1 MEPVGKP
8 TENFTVTFKITEGI
22 AKYGISDYYAV
33 LGLPLTTEPAQI
45 RKKFLKLAKILHPDV
60 FGKTAAEKEIA
71 TKYFS
76 KMVSP
81 AYQVL
86 NNDRDRGEYLA
97 TLRIFVQGWKLKQD
111 QEPVVLQAE
120 IAQKLYRIPHEITY
134 KKYVEEIAPKQYE
147 SFDTILE
154 YSNTLSELNLVYV
167 LTQNNLAF
175 SSGSSSPSVATSNA
189 APANVSTAAPAPQPV
204 QSPALR
210 NLNMAEL
217 FISKKQWSDAL
228 KELIAAEKL
237 DPNNAKVFALKGV
250 VQMNQNAAA
259 IAKSSFQKALK
270 LDPKEPTALKY
281 INQVNASAKPPEKP
295 PEKKGGLFGWG
306 KK

>member
-1 MEPVGKP
+1 MGKP
-8 TENFTVTFKITEGI
+8 ENFKINKGL
-22 AKYGISDYYAV
+22 ASYGISDHYAI
-33 LGLPLTTEPAQI
+33 LGLPMTTDAAQI

-60 FGKTAAEKEIA
+60 FGRTPEEKETA

-81 AYQVL
+81 AYQLL
-86 NNDRDRGEYLA
+86 NSDRERGEYLA
-97 TLRIFVQGWKLKQD
+97 TLRMFAQNKKQKD
-111 QEPVVLQAE
+111 EVPTLSSE

-134 KKYVEEIAPKQYE
+134 KQYVEQVSPKQYE
-147 SFDTILE
+147 TLDSIME
-154 YSNTLSELNLVYV
+154 YTAILSELNLVY
-167 LTQNNLAF
+167 LFTQTSLNF
-175 SSGSSSPSVATSNA
+175 SSGSSTT
-189 APANVSTAAPAPQPV
+189 APVGSQTANVEATPAAKPA

-217 FISKKQWSDAL
+217 FISKKQWTDAL
-228 KELIAAEKL
+228 KELLSAEKL
-237 DPNNAKVFALKGV
+237 DPNNAKVYALKGL

-259 IAKSSFQKALK
+259 IAKASFQKALK
-270 LDPKEPTALKY
+270 LDPKEPTAVKY
-281 INQVNASAKPPEKP
+281 INQVSAATKPPEKP

>member
-1 MEPVGKP
+1 MGKP
-8 TENFTVTFKITEGI
+8 ENFKINKGL
-22 AKYGISDYYAV
+22 ASYGISDHYAI
-33 LGLPLTTEPAQI
+33 LGLPMTTDAAQI

-60 FGKTAAEKEIA
+60 FGRTPEEKETA

-81 AYQVL
+81 AYQLL
-86 NNDRDRGEYLA
+86 NSDRERGEYLA
-97 TLRIFVQGWKLKQD
+97 TLRMFAQNKKQKD
-111 QEPVVLQAE
+111 EVPTLSSE

-134 KKYVEEIAPKQYE
+134 KQYVEQVSPKQYE
-147 SFDTILE
+147 TLDSIME
-154 YSNTLSELNLVYV
+154 YTAILSELNLVY
-167 LTQNNLAF
+167 LFTQTSLNF
-175 SSGSSSPSVATSNA
+175 SSGSSTM
-189 APANVSTAAPAPQPV
+189 APVGSQTANVEATPAAKPA

-217 FISKKQWSDAL
+217 FISKKQWTDAL
-228 KELIAAEKL
+228 KELLSAEKL
-237 DPNNAKVFALKGV
+237 DPNNAKVYALKGL

-259 IAKSSFQKALK
+259 IAKASFQKALK
-270 LDPKEPTALKY
+270 LDPKEPTAVKY
-281 INQVNASAKPPEKP
+281 INQVSAATKPPEKP

>member
-1 MEPVGKP
+1 M
-8 TENFTVTFKITEGI
+8 
-22 AKYGISDYYAV
+22 
-33 LGLPLTTEPAQI
+33 TTDAAQI

-60 FGKTAAEKEIA
+60 FGRTPEEKETA

-81 AYQVL
+81 AYQLL
-86 NNDRDRGEYLA
+86 NSDRERGEYLA
-97 TLRIFVQGWKLKQD
+97 TLRMFAQNKKQK
-111 QEPVVLQAE
+111 EEVPTLSSE

-134 KKYVEEIAPKQYE
+134 KQYVEQISPKQYE
-147 SFDTILE
+147 TLDSIME
-154 YSNTLSELNLVYV
+154 YTATLSELNLVY
-167 LTQNNLAF
+167 LFTQTSLGF
-175 SSGSSSPSVATSNA
+175 TSGSSSAAASPVVNQSANAEATPVAK
-189 APANVSTAAPAPQPV
+189 PA

-217 FISKKQWSDAL
+217 FISKKQWTDAL
-228 KELIAAEKL
+228 KELLSAEKI
-237 DPNNAKVFALKGV
+237 DPNNAKVYALKGL

-259 IAKSSFQKALK
+259 IAKASFQKALK

-281 INQVNASAKPPEKP
+281 INQVNAATKPPEKP

>member
-1 MEPVGKP
+1 MGKP
-8 TENFTVTFKITEGI
+8 ENFKINKGL
-22 AKYGISDYYAV
+22 ASYGISDHYAI
-33 LGLPLTTEPAQI
+33 LGLPMTTDPAQI

-60 FGKTAAEKEIA
+60 FGRNAEEKESA

-81 AYQVL
+81 AYQLL
-86 NNDRDRGEYLA
+86 NSDRERGEYLA
-97 TLRIFVQGWKLKQD
+97 TLRMFAQNKKQK
-111 QEPVVLQAE
+111 EETPTLSTE

-134 KKYVEEIAPKQYE
+134 KQYVEEVSPKQYE
-147 SFDTILE
+147 TLDSIME
-154 YSNTLSELNLVYV
+154 YTATLSELNLVY
-167 LTQNNLAF
+167 LFTQSSLSF
-175 SSGSSSPSVATSNA
+175 SSGSSTA
-189 APANVSTAAPAPQPV
+189 ANVGGQGANAEATPAAKPA

-217 FISKKQWSDAL
+217 FISKKQWTDAL
-228 KELIAAEKL
+228 KELISAEKL
-237 DPNNAKVFALKGV
+237 DPNNAKVYALKGL

-259 IAKSSFQKALK
+259 IAKASFQKALK
-270 LDPKEPTALKY
+270 LDPKEPTAVKY
-281 INQVNASAKPPEKP
+281 INQVSAATKPPEKP

>member
-1 MEPVGKP
+1 VGKP
-8 TENFTVTFKITEGI
+8 ENFKIDKGL
-22 AKYGISDYYAV
+22 ASYGISDHYAI
-33 LGLPLTTEPAQI
+33 LGLPMTTEPAQI

-60 FGKTAAEKEIA
+60 FGRNAEEKESA

-81 AYQVL
+81 AYQIL
-86 NNDRDRGEYLA
+86 NSDRERGEYLA
-97 TLRIFVQGWKLKQD
+97 TLRMFAQGKKQK
-111 QEPVVLQAE
+111 EETPTLSSE

-134 KKYVEEIAPKQYE
+134 KQYVDEVSPKQYE
-147 SFDTILE
+147 TLDSIME
-154 YSNTLSELNLVYV
+154 YTATLSELNLVYLFTQTS
-167 LTQNNLAF
+167 LTF
-175 SSGSSSPSVATSNA
+175 SSGSSA
-189 APANVSTAAPAPQPV
+189 AAAGSQDANVEASPVAKPA

-217 FISKKQWSDAL
+217 FISKKQWTDAL
-228 KELIAAEKL
+228 KELISAEKL
-237 DPNNAKVFALKGV
+237 DPNNAKVYALKGL

-259 IAKSSFQKALK
+259 IAKTSFQKALK
-270 LDPKEPTALKY
+270 LDPKEPTAVKY
-281 INQVNASAKPPEKP
+281 INQVNVATKPPEKP

>member
-1 MEPVGKP
+1 
-8 TENFTVTFKITEGI
+8 
-22 AKYGISDYYAV
+22 
-33 LGLPLTTEPAQI
+33 
-45 RKKFLKLAKILHPDV
+45 V
-60 FGKTAAEKEIA
+60 FGKTAEEKEIA

-86 NNDRDRGEYLA
+86 NSDRDRGEYLA
-97 TLRIFVQGWKLKQD
+97 TLRIFAQGWKQKQD
-111 QEPVVLQAE
+111 QEPVALQAE

-154 YSNTLSELNLVYV
+154 YSNTLSELKLVYV

-175 SSGSSSPSVATSNA
+175 SSGSSSPAATIGSP
-189 APANVSTAAPAPQPV
+189 APANNVSNAAPAPQPA

-217 FISKKQWSDAL
+217 FIGKKQWSDAL

-237 DPNNAKVFALKGV
+237 DPNNAKIFALKGV
-250 VQMNQNAAA
+250 VQINQNAPAS
-259 IAKSSFQKALK
+259 AKSSLQKALK

-281 INQVNASAKPPEKP
+281 INQVNAATKPPEKP

>member
-1 MEPVGKP
+1 M
-8 TENFTVTFKITEGI
+8 
-22 AKYGISDYYAV
+22 
-33 LGLPLTTEPAQI
+33 TTDAAQI
-45 RKKFLKLAKILHPDV
+45 RKKFLQLAKVLHPDV
-60 FGKTAAEKEIA
+60 FGRNAEEKEIA

-81 AYQVL
+81 AYQLL
-86 NNDRDRGEYLA
+86 NSDRERGEYLA
-97 TLRIFVQGWKLKQD
+97 TLRMFAQDKKQK
-111 QEPVVLQAE
+111 QEVPTLESE

-134 KKYVEEIAPKQYE
+134 KQYVEEIAPKQYE
-147 SFDTILE
+147 SLDSILA
-154 YSNTLSELNLVYV
+154 YTSTLSELNLVY
-167 LTQNNLAF
+167 LFTQSSLSF
-175 SSGSSSPSVATSNA
+175 STGSSAAINNPATNPSTESAPVAK
-189 APANVSTAAPAPQPV
+189 PA

-217 FISKKQWSDAL
+217 FISKKQWTDAL
-228 KELIAAEKL
+228 KELLGAEKL
-237 DPNNAKVFALKGV
+237 DPNNAKIYALKGL

-259 IAKSSFQKALK
+259 IAKASFQKALK

-281 INQVNASAKPPEKP
+281 INQVSAATKPPEKP

>member
-1 MEPVGKP
+1 
-8 TENFTVTFKITEGI
+8 
-22 AKYGISDYYAV
+22 
-33 LGLPLTTEPAQI
+33 
-45 RKKFLKLAKILHPDV
+45 LKLAKILHPDV
-60 FGKTAAEKEIA
+60 FGKTTEEKEIA

-97 TLRIFVQGWKLKQD
+97 TLRIFAQGWKQKQE
-111 QEPVVLQAE
+111 QEPMALQAE
-120 IAQKLYRIPHEITY
+120 IAQKLYRLPHEITY

-147 SFDTILE
+147 SFDNILE

-167 LTQNNLAF
+167 LTQNNLVF
-175 SSGSSSPSVATSNA
+175 STGSSSPAAPSNA
-189 APANVSTAAPAPQPV
+189 APTNFTNVSNVAPPPPPA

-217 FISKKQWSDAL
+217 FIGKKQWSDAL

-281 INQVNASAKPPEKP
+281 INQVNAATKPPEKP

>member
-1 MEPVGKP
+1 M
-8 TENFTVTFKITEGI
+8 
-22 AKYGISDYYAV
+22 
-33 LGLPLTTEPAQI
+33 TTDAAQI

-60 FGKTAAEKEIA
+60 FGRNAEEKEIA

-81 AYQVL
+81 AYQLL
-86 NNDRDRGEYLA
+86 NSDRERGEYLA
-97 TLRIFVQGWKLKQD
+97 TLRMFAQNKKQK
-111 QEPVVLQAE
+111 QETPTFSSE

-134 KKYVEEIAPKQYE
+134 KQYVEEVSPKQYE
-147 SFDTILE
+147 TLDSILE
-154 YSNTLSELNLVYV
+154 YTSILSELNLVY
-167 LTQNNLAF
+167 LFTQNSF
-175 SSGSSSPSVATSNA
+175 SFTSGSSAASASNNQIANAEATPVKP
-189 APANVSTAAPAPQPV
+189 PA

-217 FISKKQWSDAL
+217 FISKKQWTDAL
-228 KELIAAEKL
+228 KELINAEKL
-237 DPNNAKVFALKGV
+237 DPNNAKVYALKGL

-259 IAKSSFQKALK
+259 IAKTSFQKALK

-281 INQVNASAKPPEKP
+281 INQVNAATKPPEKP

>member
-1 MEPVGKP
+1 MTSEA
-8 TENFTVTFKITEGI
+8 T
-22 AKYGISDYYAV
+22 
-33 LGLPLTTEPAQI
+33 QI

-60 FGKTAAEKEIA
+60 FGRTLEEKETA

-81 AYQVL
+81 AYQLL
-86 NNDRDRGEYLA
+86 NSDRERGEYLA
-97 TLRIFVQGWKLKQD
+97 TLRMFAQGKKQKA
-111 QEPVVLQAE
+111 ETPTLSSE

-134 KKYVEEIAPKQYE
+134 KQYVDEVAPKQYE
-147 SFDTILE
+147 SLDSILE
-154 YSNTLSELNLVYV
+154 HTATLSELNLVY
-167 LTQNNLAF
+167 LFTQTSLSF
-175 SSGSSSPSVATSNA
+175 SSGSAA
-189 APANVSTAAPAPQPV
+189 APTTNQPANAEPTPAAQPA

-217 FISKKQWSDAL
+217 FISKKQWTEAL
-228 KELIAAEKL
+228 KELMGAEKL
-237 DPNNAKVFALKGV
+237 DPNNAKVYALKGL

-270 LDPKEPTALKY
+270 LDPKEPIALKY
-281 INQVNASAKPPEKP
+281 INQVTVATKPPEKP

>member
-1 MEPVGKP
+1 M
-8 TENFTVTFKITEGI
+8 
-22 AKYGISDYYAV
+22 
-33 LGLPLTTEPAQI
+33 TTEPAQI

-60 FGKTAAEKEIA
+60 FGRTAEEKESA

-81 AYQVL
+81 AYQLL
-86 NNDRDRGEYLA
+86 NSDRERGEYLA
-97 TLRIFVQGWKLKQD
+97 TLRMFAQGKKQK
-111 QEPVVLQAE
+111 EEALTLSSE

-134 KKYVEEIAPKQYE
+134 KQYVDEISPKQYE
-147 SFDTILE
+147 TLDSIME
-154 YSNTLSELNLVYV
+154 YTAMLSELNLVY
-167 LTQNNLAF
+167 LFTQTSLSF
-175 SSGSSSPSVATSNA
+175 SSGSSAAAGSQGANA
-189 APANVSTAAPAPQPV
+189 EVTPTAKPA

-217 FISKKQWSDAL
+217 FISKKQWTDAL
-228 KELIAAEKL
+228 KELLSAEKI
-237 DPNNAKVFALKGV
+237 DPNNAKVYALKGL

-259 IAKSSFQKALK
+259 IAKASFQKALK
-270 LDPKEPTALKY
+270 LDPKEPTAVKY
-281 INQVNASAKPPEKP
+281 INQVSAATKPPEKP

>member
-1 MEPVGKP
+1 M
-8 TENFTVTFKITEGI
+8 
-22 AKYGISDYYAV
+22 
-33 LGLPLTTEPAQI
+33 TTDAAHI

-60 FGKTAAEKEIA
+60 FGRTEEEKETA

-86 NNDRDRGEYLA
+86 NSDRDRGEYLA
-97 TLRIFVQGWKLKQD
+97 TLRMFAQKQKQKEEAPTLKS
-111 QEPVVLQAE
+111 E

-134 KKYVEEIAPKQYE
+134 NQFVEQVSPKQYANLA
-147 SFDTILE
+147 SILE
-154 YSNTLSELNLVYV
+154 YTSTLSELNLVYV
-167 LTQNNLAF
+167 LTQNSLSF
-175 SSGSSSPSVATSNA
+175 STGSSA
-189 APANVSTAAPAPQPV
+189 ASALPNSQIGNVNESQTAAPKPPA

-217 FISKKQWSDAL
+217 FISKKQWTEAL
-228 KELIAAEKL
+228 KELIGAEKL
-237 DPNNAKVFALKGV
+237 DPNNAKVYALKGL

-259 IAKSSFQKALK
+259 IAKASFQKALK

-281 INQVNASAKPPEKP
+281 INQVTTAQTQTSAKPT
-295 PEKKGGLFGWG
+295 EKKGGFFGWG

>member
-1 MEPVGKP
+1 VEPVGKP
-8 TENFTVTFKITEGI
+8 DNFKINKGL
-22 AKYGISDYYAV
+22 ASYGISDHYAV
-33 LGLPLTTEPAQI
+33 LGLPMTTDAAHI

-60 FGKTAAEKEIA
+60 FGRTAEEKEIA

-81 AYQVL
+81 AYQLL
-86 NNDRDRGEYLA
+86 NSDRERGEYLA
-97 TLRIFVQGWKLKQD
+97 TLRMFAQNKKQKD
-111 QEPVVLQAE
+111 EAPTLSSE

-134 KKYVEEIAPKQYE
+134 KQYVEEIAPKQYE
-147 SFDTILE
+147 TLDSIME
-154 YSNTLSELNLVYV
+154 YTATLSELNLVYM
-167 LTQNNLAF
+167 LTQTSLSF
-175 SSGSSSPSVATSNA
+175 TSGSSAAASPAVNQTVEAT
-189 APANVSTAAPAPQPV
+189 PAKPA

-217 FISKKQWSDAL
+217 FISKKQWTDAL
-228 KELIAAEKL
+228 KELINAEKL
-237 DPNNAKVFALKGV
+237 DPNNAKVYALKGL
-250 VQMNQNAAA
+250 VQLNQNAAV
-259 IAKSSFQKALK
+259 IAKASLQKALK

-281 INQVNASAKPPEKP
+281 INQVNAATKPPEKP

>member
-1 MEPVGKP
+1 MGKP
-8 TENFTVTFKITEGI
+8 ENFKINKGL
-22 AKYGISDYYAV
+22 ASYGISDHYAI
-33 LGLPLTTEPAQI
+33 LGLPMTTDAAQI

-60 FGKTAAEKEIA
+60 FGRTPEEKETA

-81 AYQVL
+81 AYQLL
-86 NNDRDRGEYLA
+86 NSDRERGEYLA
-97 TLRIFVQGWKLKQD
+97 TLRMFAQNKKQKD
-111 QEPVVLQAE
+111 EVPTLSSE

-134 KKYVEEIAPKQYE
+134 KQYVEQVSPKQYE
-147 SFDTILE
+147 TLDSIME
-154 YSNTLSELNLVYV
+154 YTAILSELNLVY
-167 LTQNNLAF
+167 LFTQTSLNF
-175 SSGSSSPSVATSNA
+175 SSGSSTM
-189 APANVSTAAPAPQPV
+189 APVGSQTANVEATPAAKPA

-217 FISKKQWSDAL
+217 FISKKPWTDAL
-228 KELIAAEKL
+228 KELLSAEKL
-237 DPNNAKVFALKGV
+237 DPNNAKVYALKGL

-259 IAKSSFQKALK
+259 IAKASFQKALK
-270 LDPKEPTALKY
+270 LDPKEPTAVKY
-281 INQVNASAKPPEKP
+281 INQVSAATKPPEKP

>member
-1 MEPVGKP
+1 M
-8 TENFTVTFKITEGI
+8 
-22 AKYGISDYYAV
+22 
-33 LGLPLTTEPAQI
+33 TTEAAQI

-60 FGKTAAEKEIA
+60 FGRTSEEKEIA

-86 NNDRDRGEYLA
+86 NSDRERGEYLA
-97 TLRIFVQGWKLKQD
+97 TLRMFAQGQKQKGTT
-111 QEPVVLQAE
+111 PTLTSE
-120 IAQKLYRIPHEITY
+120 IAQKLQRLPHEITY
-134 KKYVEEIAPKQYE
+134 QQFVDQISPKQYE
-147 SFDTILE
+147 NLESILE
-154 YSNTLSELNLVYV
+154 YTAALSELNLVYV
-167 LTQNNLAF
+167 LTQ
-175 SSGSSSPSVATSNA
+175 SSLGFTTGSSAASATPI
-189 APANVSTAAPAPQPV
+189 PASSATLNHEPAVTKPPT

-217 FISKKQWSDAL
+217 FIGKKQWTDAL
-228 KELIAAEKL
+228 KELISAEKL
-237 DPNNAKVFALKGV
+237 DPNNAKIYALKGV

-259 IAKSSFQKALK
+259 IAKASFQKALK

-281 INQVNASAKPPEKP
+281 INQVSTSIAQAAAKPA
-295 PEKKGGLFGWG
+295 EKKGGLFGWG

>member
-1 MEPVGKP
+1 M
-8 TENFTVTFKITEGI
+8 
-22 AKYGISDYYAV
+22 
-33 LGLPLTTEPAQI
+33 TTEPAQI

-60 FGKTAAEKEIA
+60 FGRTAEEKESA

-81 AYQVL
+81 AYQLL
-86 NNDRDRGEYLA
+86 NSDRERGEYLA
-97 TLRIFVQGWKLKQD
+97 TLRMFAQGKKQKEETPTLSSD
-111 QEPVVLQAE
+111 

-134 KKYVEEIAPKQYE
+134 KQYVEEVSPKQYE
-147 SFDTILE
+147 TLASIME
-154 YSNTLSELNLVYV
+154 YTATLSELNLVY
-167 LTQNNLAF
+167 LFTQTSLSF
-175 SSGSSSPSVATSNA
+175 SSGSAVTPASSQAAVDATPVAR
-189 APANVSTAAPAPQPV
+189 PA

-217 FISKKQWSDAL
+217 FISKKQWTDAL
-228 KELIAAEKL
+228 KELISAEKI
-237 DPNNAKVFALKGV
+237 DPNNAKIYALKGL

-259 IAKSSFQKALK
+259 IAKTSFQKALK
-270 LDPKEPTALKY
+270 LDPKEPTAVKY
-281 INQVNASAKPPEKP
+281 INQVNVATKPPEKP

>member
-1 MEPVGKP
+1 M
-8 TENFTVTFKITEGI
+8 
-22 AKYGISDYYAV
+22 
-33 LGLPLTTEPAQI
+33 TTDVEHI
-45 RKKFLKLAKILHPDV
+45 RKKFIMLAKILHPDV
-60 FGKTAAEKEIA
+60 FGKTPEEKELA

-81 AYQVL
+81 AYKLL
-86 NNDRDRGEYLA
+86 NSDRERGEYLA
-97 TLRIFVQGWKLKQD
+97 TLRIFAQGKKQK
-111 QEPVVLQAE
+111 EEVPTLTSE

-134 KKYVEEIAPKQYE
+134 KQYVEQVAPKQYE
-147 SFDTILE
+147 TLDSIME
-154 YSNTLSELNLVYV
+154 YTSILSELNLVY
-167 LTQNNLAF
+167 LFTQNSFNF
-175 SSGSSSPSVATSNA
+175 SSGSSAASVSGSQNVGANAGATPVA
-189 APANVSTAAPAPQPV
+189 QPA

-217 FISKKQWSDAL
+217 FISKKQWTDAL
-228 KELIAAEKL
+228 KELISAEKL
-237 DPNNAKVFALKGV
+237 DPNNAKVYALKGL

-259 IAKSSFQKALK
+259 IAKASFQKALK

-281 INQVNASAKPPEKP
+281 LNQVNVATKTLEKP

>member
-1 MEPVGKP
+1 
-8 TENFTVTFKITEGI
+8 
-22 AKYGISDYYAV
+22 
-33 LGLPLTTEPAQI
+33 LTTDAAHI

-60 FGKTAAEKEIA
+60 FGRTEEEKETA

-86 NNDRDRGEYLA
+86 NSDRDRGEYLA
-97 TLRIFVQGWKLKQD
+97 TLRMFAQKQKQKGEAPPLKS
-111 QEPVVLQAE
+111 E

-134 KKYVEEIAPKQYE
+134 NQFVEQVSPKQYANLD
-147 SFDTILE
+147 SILE
-154 YSNTLSELNLVYV
+154 YTSTLSELNLVYV
-167 LTQNNLAF
+167 LTQNSLSF
-175 SSGSSSPSVATSNA
+175 STGSSAASASPNSQMGGNEQQ
-189 APANVSTAAPAPQPV
+189 TAAPKPPA

-217 FISKKQWSDAL
+217 FISKKQWTEAL
-228 KELIAAEKL
+228 KELIGAEKL
-237 DPNNAKVFALKGV
+237 DPNNAKVYALKGL

-259 IAKSSFQKALK
+259 IAKASFQKALK
-270 LDPKEPTALKY
+270 LDPKEPTAMKY
-281 INQVNASAKPPEKP
+281 INQVTTAAQTPAKP

>member
-1 MEPVGKP
+1 MGKSD
-8 TENFTVTFKITEGI
+8 NFKIDKGL
-22 AKYGISDYYAV
+22 ARYGLNDHYAI
-33 LGLPLTTEPAQI
+33 LGLPMTVDPLQI

-60 FGKTAAEKEIA
+60 FGRTTEEKETA

-81 AYQVL
+81 AYQIL
-86 NNDRDRGEYLA
+86 NSDRERGEYLA
-97 TLRIFVQGWKLKQD
+97 TLRMFAQSKKQK
-111 QEPVVLQAE
+111 QEAPTLNSE

-134 KKYVEEIAPKQYE
+134 KQYVEEITPKQYE
-147 SFDTILE
+147 SLDSILE
-154 YSNTLSELNLVYV
+154 YTATLSELNLVY
-167 LTQNNLAF
+167 LFTQTSLSFTA
-175 SSGSSSPSVATSNA
+175 SGSATPMNA
-189 APANVSTAAPAPQPV
+189 INDQSAQQPLAAKPA

-217 FISKKQWSDAL
+217 FVGKKQWTDAL

-237 DPNNAKVFALKGV
+237 DPNNAKIYALKGV
-250 VQMNQNAAA
+250 VQMNQNAIA

-270 LDPKEPTALKY
+270 LDPKEPIALKY
-281 INQVNASAKPPEKP
+281 INQVNIASKPPEKP
-295 PEKKGGLFGWG
+295 PEKKGGFFGWG